1 MGEEAKQGPTSS
13 KEQRGQLSACCRE
26 MAEKMGDCGAMMA
39 RFMEMM
45 KPDAPSADE
54 PKPKDG

>member
-1 MGEEAKQGPTSS
+1 MAEEAKKEPTSRQ
-13 KEQRGQLSACCRE
+13 EQWSRVSACCRE

-45 KPDAPSADE
+45 KPGAPSADE
-54 PKPKDG
+54 PKPQDG